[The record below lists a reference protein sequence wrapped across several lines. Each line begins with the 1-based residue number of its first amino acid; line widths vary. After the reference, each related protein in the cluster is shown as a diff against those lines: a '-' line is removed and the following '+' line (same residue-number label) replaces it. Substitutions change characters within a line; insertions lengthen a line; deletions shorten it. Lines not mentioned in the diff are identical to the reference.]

1 MSEEKRLIDANV
13 LADHIKDLP
22 TSWDDG
28 CGACSRPMK
37 YPDGMFDCEDVIGS
51 IEDAPTVDA
60 VEIPCRIGDT
70 VWAIRTYR
78 GHKRPQKGL
87 VKEMYFLPDMTLQI
101 VVSHIARGKFGET
114 VFLTEAETLNAING
128 ERKENG

>member
-1 MSEEKRLIDANV
+1 MQNEKRLIDANAF
-13 LADHIKDLP
+13 LKDIL
-22 TSWDDG
+22 TAG
-28 CGACSRPMK
+28 
-37 YPDGMFDCEDVIGS
+37 IGKTI
-51 IEDAPTVDA
+51 IEYSESDIGYMIRKRPTVDA

-70 VWAIRTYR
+70 VWAIRTCR

-101 VVSHIARGKFGET
+101 VVSRIARGKFGKT
-114 VFLTEAETLNAING
+114 VFLTEAEALNAING